1 MKTRKAVAI
10 LVLSLISFQAS
21 ASDKGI
27 LFWLGEKFIGM
38 DGFSYTEL
46 ESKNKGFLDS
56 LKDCSNYKN
65 NSQLNIAL
73 NNKEIEKCKLKE
85 KFKAFP
91 NERTIDVNVLD
102 ILKSGCTGYM
112 KLQKDTYH
120 PDKETEVYITEA
132 KVITKLDSVF
142 KRTLIQPSR
151 KKLDPSDRQPDFMNR
166 IEFDLDTYIANHQ
179 ANKLPPVVLGRIY
192 REDPKR
198 PPQSEMGPTTY
209 SYSVLEN
216 DSKELEV
223 NIMVEKNSLRNS
235 RGSKELFLM
244 SCLCPSVAEI
254 LSGETKTALNKQN
267 EIIRKKVFGN

>member
-1 MKTRKAVAI
+1 MKTLKTSTLLA
-10 LVLSLISFQAS
+10 LSMITSQAS

-27 LFWLGEKFIGM
+27 LFWLGEKLIGM
-38 DGFSYTEL
+38 DGYSYSEL

-56 LKDCSNYKN
+56 LKDCSTYKN
-65 NSQLNIAL
+65 NSQLNLAI
-73 NNKEIEKCKLKE
+73 NNKEIENCKLKE
-85 KFKAFP
+85 KFKIFP

-112 KLQKDTYH
+112 KLQRDTYH
-120 PDKETEVYITEA
+120 PDKETEVSITET
-132 KVITKLDSVF
+132 KVITKLDNVF

-151 KKLDPSDRQPDFMNR
+151 KKLDPSDRQPDFINR

-192 REDPKR
+192 REDPKK
-198 PPQSEMGPTTY
+198 PPQSELGPTTY

-235 RGSKELFLM
+235 RGIKELFLM
-244 SCLCPSVAEI
+244 SCICPTVAEI
-254 LSGETKTALNKQN
+254 LSGEKNSELNKQN